1 MYLLD
6 IRQLAMIVAVSE
18 HGGLSAA
25 ARALS
30 LTPSALSHRLAEAER
45 KLGFELFER
54 RGRSMVITPAG
65 LCLLDAA
72 QRIHATLALAQ
83 REATDVARGFDRAI
97 RVGSRAYG
105 AYRWLT
111 CFVREFRT
119 PEPRILVE
127 IVDDGADASLAALRE
142 GRVDVAIAAGA
153 LAGRDIQLHPLFR
166 DEMLALMPPGHAK
179 LDLPFLTAE
188 DFLDSVYVTYSVQA
202 EPGHEHERFFLRAGV
217 APAQILRAGLTDAV
231 VEFVRQGFGMTIL
244 SAWAARDA
252 LAAGQVVGRPVTQDG
267 LTLDWYAVTRSD
279 EPPGSPVRRFVEQ
292 LALWAADNAEA
303 IGYRHAD
310 GAGGVDRRPR

>member
-1 MYLLD
+1 MHLLD

-25 ARALS
+25 ARALG
-30 LTPSALSHRLAEAER
+30 LTPSALSHRLTEAER
-45 KLGFELFER
+45 RLGFELFER

-72 QRIHATLALAQ
+72 QHIQATLAQAQ

-105 AYRWLT
+105 AYHWLSR
-111 CFVREFRT
+111 FVREFHT

-127 IVDDGADASLAALRE
+127 IVDDGADGSLAALRD
-142 GRVDVAIAAGA
+142 GRVDVAIAAGR
-153 LAGRDIQLHPLFR
+153 LTGRDIQLHRLFR
-166 DEMLALMPPGHAK
+166 DELLALMPAGHPHG
-179 LDLPFLTAE
+179 DRPFLVAE

-202 EPGHEHERFFLRAGV
+202 EPGHEHERFFLRAGMV
-217 APAQILRAGLTDAV
+217 PAQILRAGLTDAV

-252 LAAGQVVGRPVTQDG
+252 LAAGQVVGRPVTDAG
-267 LTLDWYAVTRSD
+267 LTLDWYAVIRTD
-279 EPPGSPVRRFVEQ
+279 EPPGSSVRRFVEQ
-292 LALWAADNAEA
+292 LARWARDNAEA
-303 IGYRHAD
+303 IGYLHSGDASL
-310 GAGGVDRRPR
+310 G